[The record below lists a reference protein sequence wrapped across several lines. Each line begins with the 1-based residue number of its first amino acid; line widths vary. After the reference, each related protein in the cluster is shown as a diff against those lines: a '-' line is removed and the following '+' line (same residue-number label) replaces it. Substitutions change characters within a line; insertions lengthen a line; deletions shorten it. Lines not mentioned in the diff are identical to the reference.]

1 MSVTPLR
8 PVHLDHLRM
17 PSSDSAMGV
26 GFRCV
31 TPVRMNAVSGYP
43 RATRSDSAFERV
55 KHTLFFRAR
64 RAGLHGVSGGQAGHV
79 GQRDD
84 GGPRILGQCL
94 EDLGVDG
101 VDSAPGGHIANL
113 QLPLCG

>member
-55 KHTLFFRAR
+55 KHTLFFELAKRACTVFR
-64 RAGLHGVSGGQAGHV
+64 GDRLAMSANAMTVARESSVSAL
-79 GQRDD
+79 
-84 GGPRILGQCL
+84 RI
-94 EDLGVDG
+94 
-101 VDSAPGGHIANL
+101 
-113 QLPLCG
+113 